1 MYMGFDYKYPYT
13 DLTDLNLDWVIE
25 KMKYLLEEYQVIMD
39 WINNDAENYNNLL
52 GRVITLE
59 GQTRSL
65 QNQIIAEIEHHNED
79 ILRVYQDM
87 NAQYSRITAETNNK
101 FNAVMTEI
109 QSMITSV
116 YVDINRIRNDLVN
129 QIIAGDEATLSYV
142 RAELQTF
149 VDNLPDYENLIIHNP
164 VTGTMTN
171 VETAINDVYNSFN
184 IYALTADEYDALDLT
199 ADEYDSIGLTAY
211 EYDHYGKNHLS
222 VDSAFMMRDP
232 FTGDLVEVKEV
243 VYKLADLHRVRALTA
258 TEYDALDLTADDYDA
273 LDLTAYDYDYY
284 GVTP

>member
-1 MYMGFDYKYPYT
+1 MCMGFNYKYPYT

-65 QNQIIAEIEHHNED
+65 QNQIIAEIERHNED

-142 RAELQTF
+142 RAELQTV

-199 ADEYDSIGLTAY
+199 ADEYDSI
-211 EYDHYGKNHLS
+211 
-222 VDSAFMMRDP
+222 
-232 FTGDLVEVKEV
+232 
-243 VYKLADLHRVRALTA
+243 
-258 TEYDALDLTADDYDA
+258 
-273 LDLTAYDYDYY
+273 
-284 GVTP
+284 